1 MGILTLAAATE
12 MLSHIQLFVTPWT
25 VACQGPLSM
34 EFFRQE
40 YWSSLPFPPPGD
52 FPNPGIKPRSPALAG
67 RFSTTVPPGKPILI
81 PLMIFVK

>member
-1 MGILTLAAATE
+1 MGILTFAAATE

-52 FPNPGIKPRSPALAG
+52 FHSAMQPRSQIIY
-67 RFSTTVPPGKPILI
+67 FKVESV
-81 PLMIFVK
+81 F